1 MNICS
6 LAEVSAR
13 LENMIG
19 NLDHRNNREQYQ
31 YLEILAISIL
41 DSEFMNY
48 EEGKLEEYLQAYLH
62 MKRLELGIDE
72 ADLR

>member
-1 MNICS
+1 MTICS

-13 LENMIG
+13 LETMIG
-19 NLDHRNNREQYQ
+19 NLEYRNNREQYQ

-48 EEGKLEEYLQAYLH
+48 EEDQLEEYLQAYLH

>member
-1 MNICS
+1 MTICT

-19 NLDHRNNREQYQ
+19 NLESGNNRERYQ

-41 DSEFMNY
+41 DSEFDNY
-48 EEGKLEEYLQAYLH
+48 EEGLLEEYLKVYLH

-72 ADLR
+72 TDLQ